1 MAASVEIVE
10 CTADKLSAVAAVLEE
25 LSTAGAGWVNVD
37 PEAALAAEDLP
48 PPRGFLAY
56 RLGARG
62 PDIPRATWAAPSG
75 RTPANVGIHHAAGV
89 RANDQLRDAGRPV
102 PDSWRL
108 LQDHPKRGLVLAVPT
123 PAGPDAL
130 ATHEGTLRW
139 LLAATTTL
147 SRVPLTGWWAAEIH
161 R

>member
-1 MAASVEIVE
+1 MAAAVEVVE
-10 CTADKLSAVAAVLEE
+10 CTADDLGAVAVVLEE
-25 LSTAGAGWVNVD
+25 LTAAGAGWVNVD
-37 PEAALAAEDLP
+37 PEAALDPQDLP
-48 PPRGFLAY
+48 PPRGFLTY

-62 PDIPRATWAAPSG
+62 PDIPRATWTAPSG
-75 RTPANVGIHHAAGV
+75 RSAANVGIHHAAGV

-102 PDSWRL
+102 PDTWRL

-123 PAGPDAL
+123 PTGPDAL

-139 LLAATTTL
+139 LLAATTAL
-147 SRVPLTGWWAAEIH
+147 SRVPLTGFWAAEIH